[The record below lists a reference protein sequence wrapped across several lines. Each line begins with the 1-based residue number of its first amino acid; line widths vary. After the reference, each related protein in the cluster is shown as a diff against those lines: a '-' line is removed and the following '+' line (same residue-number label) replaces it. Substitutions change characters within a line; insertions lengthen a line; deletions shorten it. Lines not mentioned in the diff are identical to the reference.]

1 MWWRGSGCRR
11 CGGEG
16 VAVGGVVEREEVW
29 RRGRRCGGEGGG
41 VAEREEVWRGGSG
54 WKGVA
59 GMESEVI
66 DRD

>member
-41 VAEREEVWRGGSG
+41 VAGREW
-54 WKGVA
+54 
-59 GMESEVI
+59 MEGCG
-66 DRD
+66 RDGE